1 MTAFLV
7 AVMTLLFSF
16 QSLFCKLFSQKHTCE
31 NPAMTPTV
39 FSIVYGAFVGTVTLV
54 LAGFR
59 FAPSSQTLLYGLFN
73 AVILLVYNLAMI
85 EASRGGSYSFQMIC
99 VLFGGIV
106 LPLVHQVLFLG
117 GTLSGMQA
125 AAIGMMLIALILLN
139 LKDFSLKGLSLKG
152 SSGKFLLWCAA
163 LFITNGAYGILMNMQ
178 QREMNGAERNEMIIL
193 TYLVMSL
200 LYALWQGIRNREELL
215 RSFRIGRQ
223 PMIFLLLC
231 CVSAT
236 AAAHLMLYLLTQV
249 EAPILYTIDNGGVLV
264 LSVLYSAILF
274 HEKLNPPQTAGILL
288 SAASI
293 IMLSL

>member
-1 MTAFLV
+1 
-7 AVMTLLFSF
+7 
-16 QSLFCKLFSQKHTCE
+16 
-31 NPAMTPTV
+31 
-39 FSIVYGAFVGTVTLV
+39 
-54 LAGFR
+54 
-59 FAPSSQTLLYGLFN
+59 
-73 AVILLVYNLAMI
+73 
-85 EASRGGSYSFQMIC
+85 
-99 VLFGGIV
+99 
-106 LPLVHQVLFLG
+106 
-117 GTLSGMQA
+117 
-125 AAIGMMLIALILLN
+125 
-139 LKDFSLKGLSLKG
+139 
-152 SSGKFLLWCAA
+152 
-163 LFITNGAYGILMNMQ
+163 
-178 QREMNGAERNEMIIL
+178 MIIL

-223 PMIFLLLC
+223 PLIFLLLC

-274 HEKLNPPQTAGILL
+274 HEKLNAPQIAGILL